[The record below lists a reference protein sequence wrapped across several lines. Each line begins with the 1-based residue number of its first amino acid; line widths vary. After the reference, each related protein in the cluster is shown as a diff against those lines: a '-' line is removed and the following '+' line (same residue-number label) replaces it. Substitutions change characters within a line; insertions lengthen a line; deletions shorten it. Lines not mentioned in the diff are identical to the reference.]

1 MIVLEELKLSSTMIG
16 VSLVVFSNFTVYLVV
31 KCFSFLIH
39 CYWIV
44 KRNFFNQ
51 CSVIATV
58 MALPSP
64 ATSGRLLLL
73 LKSISET
80 ETSSSKRAKKKSSF
94 KVGSLV
100 QAEVYSL

>member
-1 MIVLEELKLSSTMIG
+1 
-16 VSLVVFSNFTVYLVV
+16 
-31 KCFSFLIH
+31 
-39 CYWIV
+39 
-44 KRNFFNQ
+44 
-51 CSVIATV
+51 

-80 ETSSSKRAKKKSSF
+80 ETSSSKREKKKSSY

-100 QAEVYSL
+100 QAEVQGFLVFSFDNIVNFQSCDFLKSTQI